1 MRARKPPDRE
11 RDSGSVH
18 PEVPAPPDPR
28 VAAPNCYG
36 WSIGSGAG
44 RRRAGERMRT
54 RLATTVLAA
63 VSAVSLPA
71 AAQEAAC
78 GDAFR
83 GDRAA
88 SRDLYCID
96 LVASPGITGIAG
108 VVELAFAPSPFRPA
122 VTRDGRI
129 RFRPRMTL
137 SGLPDP
143 ASLGDFTTYVAW
155 AADPTMFPF
164 AKLGQVANGTTDLD
178 PIDLNKFVVLVSAER
193 SADVADREGRLVL
206 RAQSPSTRMQPADLL
221 EFLLGAARGDIPPA
235 SEAGDAGSNRWF
247 APPVPPELSMLP
259 AMMELRPGVR
269 PYLPGAADPAD
280 LPEARPRELMEL
292 ADGDTL
298 RLEAG
303 LVRREVAGRTF
314 VMFAFNGQHPGPLL
328 RVAQGTTLTIVFT
341 NATDFPTTVHWHGLR
356 LENRFDGTSLTQEPV
371 PPGGSFEY
379 RVFFRDAGL
388 YWYHP
393 HLREDVTQD
402 LGLYGNMQVVSPR
415 EDYYGPAH
423 REEVVTLDD
432 LLVGEEGL
440 LPFGLE
446 EATHA
451 LMGRF
456 GNVFLVNG
464 EPGWA
469 TDAKRGEV
477 IRFLL
482 TNVSNTRTYNL
493 SFGGAPMKV
502 VGSDVG
508 NFEREAWVESIVIA
522 PAERYVVHVR
532 FPEPGRYLLLNEVQG
547 LDHLYGTYY
556 AESDTLGVV
565 RVSAEEVGEDLSGAF
580 GVLREDVETV
590 AEIDSYRA
598 EFGRPVD
605 HELELTMSA
614 EGLPEVARR
623 LMSLDSVYF
632 SPVEW
637 SAAMPMMNWA
647 ATPGAVSWI
656 LRDPRTGN
664 ENTDIAWTFRTGDVV
679 KVRLRNSRTALHAMQ
694 HPIHIHGQRFLVLE
708 MNGVP
713 NRNLVW
719 KDTMM
724 LPAGATAD
732 ILLELSNPGLWMLHC
747 HIAEHLEAGM
757 TMAFEVN

>member
-1 MRARKPPDRE
+1 M
-11 RDSGSVH
+11 
-18 PEVPAPPDPR
+18 
-28 VAAPNCYG
+28 
-36 WSIGSGAG
+36 
-44 RRRAGERMRT
+44 RRR
-54 RLATTVLAA
+54 LAA
-63 VSAVSLPA
+63 AALAVASAAAAAA

-78 GDAFR
+78 GDAFE

-88 SRDLYCID
+88 SRDLYCMD
-96 LVASPGITGIAG
+96 LVASPDIAGAAG
-108 VVELAFAPSPFRPA
+108 VVELAFAPSQFSPA
-122 VTRDGRI
+122 VTRDGRL
-129 RFRPRMTL
+129 RFRPRITL

-143 ASLGDFTTYVAW
+143 ASLGDYTTYVAW
-155 AADPTMFPF
+155 AMDPTMFPYV
-164 AKLGQVANGTTDLD
+164 KLGEVGNGTAEVD
-178 PIDLNKFVVLVSAER
+178 PIELNKFVVLVSAER
-193 SADVADREGRLVL
+193 SADISDREGRLVL

-221 EFLLGAARGDIPPA
+221 EFLLGAAQGDAPGA
-235 SEAGDAGSNRWF
+235 EAEAGGSTRWF
-247 APPVPPELSMLP
+247 VPPVPPGLSMLP

-269 PYLPGAADPAD
+269 PYLPGVADPAG
-280 LPEARPRELMEL
+280 LPEARPREVLEL

-303 LVRREVAGRTF
+303 LVRREVAGRPF
-314 VMFAFNGQHPGPLL
+314 VMFAFNRQHPGPLL
-328 RVAQGTTLTIVFT
+328 RVAQGTTLTVLFT
-341 NATDFPTTVHWHGLR
+341 NATDLPTTVHWHGLR
-356 LENRFDGTSLTQEPV
+356 LENRFDGTALTQDPV
-371 PPGGSFEY
+371 APGGSFEY
-379 RVFFRDAGL
+379 RVYFRDAGI

-393 HLREDVTQD
+393 HLREDVAQD
-402 LGLYGNMQVVSPR
+402 LGLYGNMRVVSPR
-415 EDYYGPAH
+415 ADHYGPAH

-440 LPFGLE
+440 VPFGLE

-456 GNVFLVNG
+456 GNLFLVNG
-464 EPGWA
+464 EPRWTA
-469 TDAKRGEV
+469 EARRGEV

-482 TNVSNTRTYNL
+482 TNVSNTRTFNL

-508 NFEREAWVESIVIA
+508 NFEREAWAESVVIA

-532 FPEPGRYLLLNEVQG
+532 FPEPGRYPLLNEVQG
-547 LDHLYGTYY
+547 LDHLYGTFYPV
-556 AESDTLGVV
+556 SDTLGVV
-565 RVSAEEVGEDLSGAF
+565 RVSAEEVDEDLSAAFATLRRDGAAA
-580 GVLREDVETV
+580 
-590 AEIDSYRA
+590 AEIDRYRA
-598 EFGRPVD
+598 DFGRPVD
-605 HELELTMSA
+605 RELELTMSG

-632 SPVEW
+632 APVEW
-637 SAAMPMMNWA
+637 SPAMPMMNWA
-647 ATPGAVSWI
+647 ATPAAVSWI
-656 LRDPRTGN
+656 LRDLRTGR
-664 ENTDIAWTFRTGDVV
+664 ENMEIDWSFRTGDIV
-679 KVRLRNSRTALHAMQ
+679 KVRLHNRRTALHAMQ
-694 HPIHIHGQRFLVLE
+694 HPIHIHGQRFLILE

-757 TMAFEVN
+757 MMAFDVN